1 MIKEEKKEIFL
12 KIICYVIF
20 MIYFLFLIKIILFK
34 YISLGG
40 LVEQIVSG
48 NLNGFRS
55 INLIPLN
62 SIIEFAKTLSGGDF
76 FRGFNNI
83 VGNMFVFAPL
93 GWFLPMLIPK
103 CNKIGLVILAGFII
117 SFLFEGCQYLFYLGS
132 ADIDDIILNL
142 TGTLIGF
149 LFYRMINKYT
159 KEKAVLKYIVTIIFS
174 IFGFAIAGY
183 FAIDYFGIMF
193 GAKNSYDEPVNVFLS
208 TI

>member
-20 MIYFLFLIKIILFK
+20 TIYFLFLIKIILFK

-40 LVEQIVSG
+40 LVEQIVLG

-62 SIIEFAKTLSGGDF
+62 SIMEFAKILSGGDF

-103 CNKIGLVILAGFII
+103 CKKIGLVILAGFII
-117 SFLFEGCQYLFYLGS
+117 SVC
-132 ADIDDIILNL
+132 
-142 TGTLIGF
+142 
-149 LFYRMINKYT
+149 
-159 KEKAVLKYIVTIIFS
+159 
-174 IFGFAIAGY
+174 
-183 FAIDYFGIMF
+183 
-193 GAKNSYDEPVNVFLS
+193 
-208 TI
+208 